1 VKARTLYL
9 FISFLY
15 ALAGKKSMEYLSR
28 ATKDDQELQKFEVK
42 LKEVYDYFEENKK
55 LPFIAVN
62 KKGEY
67 VIM

>member
-1 VKARTLYL
+1 VR
-9 FISFLY
+9 FNRQ
-15 ALAGKKSMEYLSR
+15 KSMEYLSR
-28 ATKDDQELQKFEVK
+28 VTKDDQELQKFEVK